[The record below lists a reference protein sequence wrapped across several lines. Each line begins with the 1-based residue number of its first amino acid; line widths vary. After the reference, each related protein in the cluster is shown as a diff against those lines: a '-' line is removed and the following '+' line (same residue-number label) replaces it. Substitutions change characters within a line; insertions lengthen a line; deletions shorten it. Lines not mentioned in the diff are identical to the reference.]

1 MARVARVVGGGVAQH
16 VMVRGIERRRIFRDD
31 LDRRDFVARL
41 DRILPEE
48 GWSCFA
54 WALMPNHVHLV
65 MQGSGRNL
73 SRVMARLGTGYARG
87 FNARHGRSGHLFQNR
102 FKSRVVVDDAD
113 LLAVVVYTHR
123 NPLEGRLVPSV
134 RALESYP
141 WCGHPALV
149 GRRPGHPFEAVSAC
163 LGLLADDPS
172 IARGRLDRWM
182 EQSPACEGKRG
193 GSDRVAARGATPDE
207 PPSPLDS
214 SRSRGPRSAL
224 EGDLRWAVSN
234 ADPRELLDALMT
246 EVARHLDLS
255 KAQLRRPSR
264 GTTAADARAI
274 VAYLAAALELPGTD
288 IASALGVSPSAVS
301 HAIRRGRAVSGLH
314 DTGTRRILSAVRRSI
329 MGGS

>member
-1 MARVARVVGGGVAQH
+1 MVRVARVVGGGVAHH
-16 VMVRGIERRRIFRDD
+16 VMVRGIERRRIFHDD

-48 GWSCFA
+48 DWRCFA

-113 LLAVVVYTHR
+113 LLAVVVYAHR
-123 NPLEGRLVPSV
+123 NPLEGRLVSSV

-141 WCGHPALV
+141 WCGHPALL
-149 GRRPGHPFEAVSAC
+149 GRRPERPFEAVSAC

-172 IARGRLDRWM
+172 TARGRLDRWM
-182 EQSPACEGKRG
+182 EEPPARERKPG
-193 GSDRVAARGATPDE
+193 GSGRVAARRAAPGK

-214 SRSRGPRSAL
+214 SRSRGPRSAV
-224 EGDLRWAVSN
+224 DVCWALSN
-234 ADPRELLDALMT
+234 ADPREVLDSLMT
-246 EVARHLDLS
+246 EVARHLGLS

-274 VAYLAAALELPGTD
+274 VAYLAAALELPGTN
-288 IASALGVSPSAVS
+288 IATALGVSPSAVS
-301 HAIRRGRAVSGLH
+301 HAIRRGRGFGLN
-314 DTGTRRILSAVRRSI
+314 DTDTRQILSAVRRSI
-329 MGGS
+329 TAGS

>member
-16 VMVRGIERRRIFRDD
+16 VTVRGIERRRIFYDD

-48 GWSCFA
+48 GWRCFA

-87 FNARHGRSGHLFQNR
+87 FNTRHGRSGHLFQNR

-123 NPLEGRLVPSV
+123 NPVEARLVSSV
-134 RALESYP
+134 RALEAYP

-149 GRRPGHPFEAVSAC
+149 GRRPGRPFEAVSAC
-163 LGLLADDPS
+163 LEILADDPS
-172 IARGRLDRWM
+172 TARGRLDRWM
-182 EQSPACEGKRG
+182 EEPPQRARKRR
-193 GSDRVAARGATPDE
+193 GSGRAAARGATPDE
-207 PPSPLDS
+207 LSPPFGSL
-214 SRSRGPRSAL
+214 RSRGPRSTA
-224 EGDLRWAVSN
+224 EEDVRWALSN
-234 ADPRELLDALMT
+234 ADPHELLDTLMT
-246 EVARHLDLS
+246 EVARQLDLS

-264 GTTAADARAI
+264 GTTAADARAV
-274 VAYLAAALELPGTD
+274 VACLAAALELPGTD
-288 IASALGVSPSAVS
+288 IAAALGVSPSAVS
-301 HAIRRGRAVSGLH
+301 HAIRRGRGFGL
-314 DTGTRRILSAVRRSI
+314 DATEARRILSAVRRSSL
-329 MGGS
+329 GGS